1 MFIFR
6 YSTKLAYFTL
16 DKEKQQIFW
25 NMAFRASTP
34 ETVCMV
40 VWNDGMITSGEV
52 EIKAESIM
60 QKLIA
65 DNKRFIKLLNYNTLL
80 QTG

>member
-1 MFIFR
+1 MQNIAELFLTWQERFGLLKIIIFL
-6 YSTKLAYFTL
+6 T
-16 DKEKQQIFW
+16 FW
-25 NMAFRASTP
+25 ASTP

-40 VWNDGMITSGEV
+40 VWNDGMNTSGEV